1 MESPP
6 NEHAENHRYENHRY
20 ENHGK
25 SIRKTPATKV
35 EEVRKNKATLRGL
48 SLFGAQVED
57 SIR

>member
-1 MESPP
+1 
-6 NEHAENHRYENHRY
+6 
-20 ENHGK
+20 
-25 SIRKTPATKV
+25 V